1 MKILKT
7 PAFFKRYQVPKRRR
21 RQGKTDYAARRVMTR
36 NDKNKF
42 NAKKHRLVVRITN
55 TKVICQIVYATIAG
69 DRCVCA
75 ANSSE
80 LSGYGIPCG
89 HKNYAA
95 AYATGLL
102 IARRMLKKVG
112 MDGDFKGKEEIDGDE
127 FHVEDEEGDSEKR
140 PFKCILD
147 VGIRNTSVGVR
158 VWGALKGAVDGGLH
172 VPHKIKNFPG
182 YTPPSD
188 KGGEPTYE
196 AEAHKA
202 QIFGEHVSEYM
213 SSMSE
218 EDPTKYESHFARYI
232 KAGKDADS
240 IEAMYTEAHKKIR
253 ADPAA
258 KTPPNKGITWKRD
271 GQTVTSSDGKTV
283 ARNKK
288 IGLEARRAKVLE
300 KITAAQS
307 AAMDE
312 EE

>member
-21 RQGKTDYAARRVMTR
+21 RQGKTDYGARRVMIHQ
-36 NDKNKF
+36 DKNKY
-42 NAKKHRLVVRITN
+42 NSKKYRLVVRITN
-55 TKVICQIVYATIAG
+55 TKVVCQIVYATIVG

-75 ANSSE
+75 ASSKE
-80 LSGYGIPCG
+80 LSNYGIPCG

-95 AYATGLL
+95 CYATGLL
-102 IARRMLKKVG
+102 IARRMLKQLG
-112 MDGDFKGKEEIDGDE
+112 MDSDFKGKEEVDGDE
-127 FHVEDEEGDSEKR
+127 FHVEDEYEGEKR

-147 VGIRNTSVGVR
+147 VGSRNTSVGVR

-182 YTPPSD
+182 YTPPTD

-202 QIFGEHVSEYM
+202 VIFGGNVSEYM
-213 SSMSE
+213 SSMQE
-218 EDPTKYESHFARYI
+218 EDPTKYEAHFAKYI
-232 KAGKDADS
+232 AAGIDS
-240 IEAMYTEAHKKIR
+240 EKVEDMYSDAHKKIR
-253 ADPAA
+253 ENPAA
-258 KTPPNKGITWKRD
+258 KPATKKAITWKRD
-271 GQTVTSSDGKTV
+271 GQEVTASDGKKV
-283 ARNKK
+283 IRSKK

-307 AAMDE
+307 AALE